1 MQIKV
6 KQWVIRS
13 VSHVRSV
20 YILITKIRRLN
31 GRLHP
36 CSLVA
41 ALESLQFLQ
50 NDPGLRGR

>member
-20 YILITKIRRLN
+20 YILITKVQRLN
-31 GRLHP
+31 GHLHP
-36 CSLVA
+36 CSFVA
-41 ALESLQFLQ
+41 ALESLQVLQ
-50 NDPGLRGR
+50 KDPGLRGP